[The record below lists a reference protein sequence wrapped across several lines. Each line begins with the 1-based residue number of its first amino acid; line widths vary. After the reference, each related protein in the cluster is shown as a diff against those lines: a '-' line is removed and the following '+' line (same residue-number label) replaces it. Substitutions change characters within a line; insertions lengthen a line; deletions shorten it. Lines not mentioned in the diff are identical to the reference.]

1 MNGYTQINVNG
12 EPVGIKFGFPAIKEF
27 AIATEKKREVF
38 YDGDSLSFL
47 GIAKLIQCGY
57 NNNCEIKEV
66 EPVLTL
72 EDFNNWTEEAMNSE
86 ERKGE
91 LAVVLNAF
99 AESQYVKLLTDLP
112 KEEEAKKKTPKS
124 TLRKSSAKS

>member
-1 MNGYTQINVNG
+1 MNGYTQIKVNG
-12 EPVGIKFGFPAIKEF
+12 EPVGVKFGFLAIKEF

-57 NNNCEIKEV
+57 KNNCEIKEV

-86 ERKGE
+86 ERKAE
-91 LAVVLNAF
+91 LAVVLTAF
-99 AESQYVKLLTDLP
+99 AESQYVKTLTDM
-112 KEEEAKKKTPKS
+112 KGDEEAKKKTPKS
-124 TLRKSSAKS
+124 TLRKSSAKY